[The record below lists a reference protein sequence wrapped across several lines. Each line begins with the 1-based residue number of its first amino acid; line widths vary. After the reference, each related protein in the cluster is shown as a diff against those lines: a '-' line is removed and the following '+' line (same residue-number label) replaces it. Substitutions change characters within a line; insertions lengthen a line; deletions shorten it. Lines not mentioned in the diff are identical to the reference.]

1 MALLP
6 FVFPITL
13 SLVLSAATERRLH
26 IGGKITKPGWE
37 IVDIYDAEHVD
48 HKRNAN
54 DLSVFGDGTFEEVY
68 ASHVLEHFE
77 YRFDLLPTLKEWR
90 RVLKEGGRLYV
101 SVPDLD
107 TLCGMFVDESLT
119 PHEKFEVMRMIFGG
133 HMSEHDF
140 HLVGLNAVF
149 LGNFLE
155 QAGFTT
161 IRKVDSFGLFDD
173 TSEYRMRDIRISCNM
188 IAEK

>member
-1 MALLP
+1 M
-6 FVFPITL
+6 
-13 SLVLSAATERRLH
+13 TEQRRLH
-26 IGGKITKPGWE
+26 IGGKIKKEGWE
-37 IVDIYDAEHVD
+37 ILDIYDAEHVD
-48 HKRNAN
+48 HTGNAN
-54 DLSVFGDGTFEEVY
+54 DLSAFADGTFDDVY

-90 RVLKEGGRLYV
+90 RVLKDGGRLYV
-101 SVPDLD
+101 SVPDLN
-107 TLCGMFVDESLT
+107 TLCRMFIDESLT

-133 HMSEHDF
+133 HMTEHDF
-140 HLVGLNAVF
+140 HLVGLDPVF

-188 IAEK
+188 IAVK

>member
-1 MALLP
+1 M
-6 FVFPITL
+6 
-13 SLVLSAATERRLH
+13 ATERRLH
-26 IGGKITKPGWE
+26 IGGKIRKAGWE

-48 HKRNAN
+48 HQHNAN

-90 RVLKEGGRLYV
+90 RVLKDGGRLYV

-107 TLCGMFVDESLT
+107 TLCRMFVDESLT

-173 TSEYRMRDIRISCNM
+173 TSEYRMKDIRISCNM